1 VKRKSA
7 EEDRVGKRGVET
19 SDFAPRASRF
29 YLASRSPRRRE
40 LLAQAG
46 FVYAEL
52 PAGAADVDESPRT
65 GEAPVDYVLRIA
77 REKAAAGWRAVAG
90 GGFGPR
96 PVLTA
101 DTTVVLDREIIAK
114 PDDAAHAQA
123 MLRRLSGR
131 VHEVLTAVALAH
143 AAGVATR
150 LSAST
155 VEFRGLTAAEIER
168 YVATGEPLDKA
179 GGYAVQGRAAIFIK
193 AINGS
198 YSGIMGLPLFETA
211 DLLGTLGI
219 TPE

>member
-1 VKRKSA
+1 MKRKSA
-7 EEDRVGKRGVET
+7 EEDSVGKGDET
-19 SDFAPRASRF
+19 SDFALHPSRF

-46 FVYAEL
+46 FAYAEL
-52 PAGAADVDESPRT
+52 PAGAADVDESPRA
-65 GEAPVDYVLRIA
+65 GEAPVDYVLRVA
-77 REKAAAGWRAVAG
+77 REKAVAGWRAVAV
-90 GGFGPR
+90 GGFASR

-101 DTTVVLDREIIAK
+101 DTTVVLDGAIIAK
-114 PDDAAHAQA
+114 PDDAAHAHA

-143 AAGVATR
+143 AAGVTTR

-155 VEFRGLTAAEIER
+155 VEFRDVTAAEIER

-211 DLLGTLGI
+211 ELLGTLGI